1 MNLHGLFNYALIAA
15 TTIVVASCNPSPES
29 VGGLQ
34 DTSKQRILRRGNGGE
49 PHSLDPAIAEDA
61 HAFSVLGDLYEGL
74 IIEGGDGTLLPGVAE
89 RWDVSPDG
97 RRYTFYLRQNANWSN
112 GEPISA
118 QQFVAGFRRVLSPG
132 TTSAYAFLFEPI
144 RNYEAVIAGQ
154 MPPEELGVTADDER
168 TLVIELHT
176 PALYFPG
183 ILALPIAY
191 PLYAGDDFDKRQFHE
206 PARFVANGPYVL
218 DSWSIGEKIRLTK
231 NPNYWNADAVQID
244 VVEYLPITDPT
255 TELNM
260 YRAGELD
267 ITFTVPKDWMAEL
280 GKSQADALY
289 VAPSLGLYYLAFD
302 LSEPPFDDVRQALT
316 MAIDR
321 ETLVKVLGRGEQ
333 AAFGIVPPGVANH
346 VSAHFSWENMTADDR
361 QAAAQ
366 DLLRQAGYDDDHP
379 LHFRLTYDTGDVHE
393 TVALAVSSMWQ
404 DVLGIEVGLDKKEW
418 KYFLATREDRSAWQV
433 MRFAWI
439 GDYNDPG
446 TFTDI
451 FRSDSQQNQIRG
463 CGIPAAA

>member
-1 MNLHGLFNYALIAA
+1 MSLHKLSKYALIAA
-15 TTIVVASCNPSPES
+15 TTIAVAACNPSPES
-29 VGGLQ
+29 AGGLQ
-34 DTSKQRILRRGNGGE
+34 DTSPQRVLRRGNGGE

-97 RRYTFYLRQNANWSN
+97 RRYTFYLRQDANWSN

-118 QQFVAGFRRVLSPG
+118 QQFVAGFRRVLAPG

-154 MPPEELGVTADDER
+154 MPPEELGVIAADER

-191 PLYAGDDFDKRQFHE
+191 PLYGGDDFDERQFHE
-206 PARFVANGPYVL
+206 PEKFVANGPYVL

-231 NPNYWNADAVQID
+231 NPKYWNADAVQID
-244 VVEYLPITDPT
+244 AVEYLPITDPT

-267 ITFTVPKDWMAEL
+267 ITFTVPKERIGEL
-280 GKSQADALY
+280 RESQAEALR

-302 LSEPPFDDVRQALT
+302 LSEPPFDDVRLRQALT

-333 AAFGIVPPGVANH
+333 AAFQSRI
-346 VSAHFSWENMTADDR
+346 R
-361 QAAAQ
+361 
-366 DLLRQAGYDDDHP
+366 
-379 LHFRLTYDTGDVHE
+379 
-393 TVALAVSSMWQ
+393 
-404 DVLGIEVGLDKKEW
+404 VLFVGKHDC
-418 KYFLATREDRSAWQV
+418 Q
-433 MRFAWI
+433 
-439 GDYNDPG
+439 
-446 TFTDI
+446 
-451 FRSDSQQNQIRG
+451 
-463 CGIPAAA
+463 